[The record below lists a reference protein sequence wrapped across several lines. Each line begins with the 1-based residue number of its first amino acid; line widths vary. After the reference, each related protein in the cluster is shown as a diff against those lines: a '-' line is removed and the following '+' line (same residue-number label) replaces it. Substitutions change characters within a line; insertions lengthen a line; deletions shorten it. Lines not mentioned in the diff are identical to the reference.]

1 MYQSVH
7 RAHRVPTTPTP
18 PAATAPSVRLSR
30 MPYMPALDGL
40 RAVAVLAVLL
50 YHSMPTVVP
59 GGFLGVEVFLV
70 ISGYLITALLL
81 GEHARTGSIDVGAF
95 WLRRARRLLPAL
107 WLLLLL
113 VGLVVVGWYPAEAA
127 RLRGDVLAALAYV
140 SNWYLILGQQSYFE
154 VAGRPP
160 LLQHLWSLAVEEQFY
175 LIYPVLLAVLLRV
188 LPSRVAGVLVAG
200 GALASAGWMAWLYDP
215 AVDPSRVYY
224 GTDTRVAGLLVGAS
238 LAFLWQ
244 PWRLR
249 WRDDGDMPRIHTL
262 FNGAGFVALLML
274 ITFSLTVDAYQPGLY
289 LGGLLVVAL
298 TTVALIAVVVYPGAA
313 ALHRV
318 LGWSPL
324 VWVGVRSY
332 GIYLW
337 HFPIMM
343 LTRPGLDVPLV
354 GVPLLM
360 MQMTLTLVLAEL
372 SYRFVEMP
380 VRAGGVGWLL
390 RQTQFALRYRS
401 HQAWQRVA
409 VPLAGG
415 AVLLLLTG
423 WVSAGLLA
431 ARPPQAPSYLQT
443 GSVQI
448 VDGQLYRDGVAQPTV
463 TPPAAALDMPTPP
476 ATPRAPTATL
486 IATSPASPDV
496 GAIVPAPAAAGAA
509 GAGAA
514 AAAAGAGAAPAADP
528 VGADDPAGNNGGA
541 VSPARIPVTATP
553 TAVPPPPSASV
564 VAVGDSVM
572 LGAAGVMYERIPNI
586 TMLDAVVSRQAS
598 DVLAIL
604 QYWRDAGLL
613 GEVVVLH
620 TGSNGGLTNEQFVAM
635 LDAVRDV
642 PRVIVI
648 NVRVPR
654 PWEGPN
660 NHVIGQNVWNYPNA
674 MLVDWHVAAT
684 NNPGYL
690 YADGVHLNPAGQ
702 QAYTQLIVDAM
713 NAPR

>member
-1 MYQSVH
+1 
-7 RAHRVPTTPTP
+7 
-18 PAATAPSVRLSR
+18 

-59 GGFLGVEVFLV
+59 GGFLGVEVFFV

-113 VGLVVVGWYPAEAA
+113 VGVVVVGWYPAEAA

-154 VAGRPP
+154 VVGRPP

-175 LIYPVLLAVLLRV
+175 LVYPVLLAVLLRV
-188 LPSRVAGVLVAG
+188 LPLRVAGVLVAG

-262 FNGAGFVALLML
+262 FSGAGFVALFML
-274 ITFSLTVDAYQPGLY
+274 SVFYLTVDAYQPGLY

-298 TTVALIAVVVYPGAA
+298 TTAALIAVVVFPGAT

-318 LGWSPL
+318 LAWSPL

-343 LTRPGLDVPLV
+343 LTRPGLDVPLA

-360 MQMTLTLVLAEL
+360 MQGTLTLVLAEL
-372 SYRFVEMP
+372 SYRFVEVP
-380 VRAGGVGWLL
+380 VRAGGLGWLL
-390 RQTQFALRYRS
+390 HQTHRAVQ
-401 HQAWQRVA
+401 QRTWRHVA
-409 VPLAGG
+409 VVPLAGV
-415 AVLLLLTG
+415 AALIILTG
-423 WVSAGLLA
+423 WVTAGLVA
-431 ARPPQAPSYLQT
+431 ARPAQAPSYLQT

-448 VDGQLYRDGVAQPTV
+448 VDGQLYRDGVAQATV
-463 TPPAAALDMPTPP
+463 TPPAAAQVMPTPT
-476 ATPRAPTATL
+476 ATQRAPTATL
-486 IATSPASPDV
+486 IVTSPAAPDID
-496 GAIVPAPAAAGAA
+496 AIVPAPAAAAAPLSNDA
-509 GAGAA
+509 GAV
-514 AAAAGAGAAPAADP
+514 P
-528 VGADDPAGNNGGA
+528 
-541 VSPARIPVTATP
+541 PARVPVTMTP
-553 TAVPPPPSASV
+553 TAAPPPPPPASV

-586 TMLDAVVSRQAS
+586 TMLDAAISRQAGE
-598 DVLAIL
+598 VLAIL

-613 GEVVVLH
+613 GEVVVVH
-620 TGSNGGLTNEQFVAM
+620 TGSNGGLSTEQFIAIM
-635 LDAVRDV
+635 DTLRDV
-642 PRVIVI
+642 PQVIIV
-648 NVRVPR
+648 NVKVPR

-674 MLVDWHVAAT
+674 TLVDWHVAAT

-690 YADGVHLNPAGQ
+690 YPDGVHLNPAGQ
-702 QAYTQLIVDAM
+702 QAYTQLILDAV